1 MKEEKFKFKLKGKTL
16 VCIDWANVYG
26 WQENL
31 DWKISADKLIEYLLS
46 YKEIFKVNFYF
57 GTDITKESQDF
68 ISSLQK
74 KEEKEERFSVITKEV
89 KYVPVD
95 LDRSY
100 LKSRINNIKK
110 TILAM
115 DLRKQNIDGSHVKEL
130 ENLLSQPLR
139 RRKCDF
145 DIEIALDV
153 FRNLENFDS
162 FVLFSGDGDYK
173 PLVQYCIENKKQAII
188 VAQPGSLGKE
198 YRIIPI
204 GLYICNVRKLRDFIS
219 K

>member
-1 MKEEKFKFKLKGKTL
+1 MEEEKFKFKLKGKTL

-31 DWKISADKLIEYLLS
+31 DWKISTDKLIEYLLS
-46 YKEIFKVNFYF
+46 YKEIFKINFYF

-68 ISSLQK
+68 ISLLQK
-74 KEEKEERFSVITKEV
+74 KEEKEERFSIITKEV

-198 YRIIPI
+198 YRIIPL

>member
-198 YRIIPI
+198 YRIIPL

>member
-1 MKEEKFKFKLKGKTL
+1 MKEEKFQFKLKGKTL

-57 GTDITKESQDF
+57 GTDITQESQDF

-74 KEEKEERFSVITKEV
+74 KEEKEKRFSVITKEV

-95 LDRSY
+95 LDKSY
-100 LKSRINNIKK
+100 LRSRVNNIKK
-110 TILAM
+110 IILAM
-115 DLRKQNIDGSHVKEL
+115 DLKKQNIDGTHIKEL
-130 ENLLSQPLR
+130 ENLLSQPLP

-162 FVLFSGDGDYK
+162 FILFSGDGDYK

-204 GLYICNVRKLRDFIS
+204 GLYICNVRKLRNFIS

>member
-1 MKEEKFKFKLKGKTL
+1 MEAEKFRFQLKGKTL

-95 LDRSY
+95 LDKSY
-100 LKSRINNIKK
+100 LRSRVNNIKK
-110 TILAM
+110 IILAM
-115 DLRKQNIDGSHVKEL
+115 DLKKQNIDGTHIKEL
-130 ENLLSQPLR
+130 ENLLSQPLQ

-162 FVLFSGDGDYK
+162 FILFSGDGDYK
-173 PLVQYCIENKKQAII
+173 PLVQYCIENKKQTII

-204 GLYICNVRKLRDFIS
+204 GLYICNVKKLRDFIS

>member
-1 MKEEKFKFKLKGKTL
+1 MKEEKFKFKLRGKTL

-46 YKEIFKVNFYF
+46 YKEIFKINFYF
-57 GTDITKESQDF
+57 GTDITRESQDF

-95 LDRSY
+95 LDKSY
-100 LKSRINNIKK
+100 LRSRVNNIKK
-110 TILAM
+110 IILAM
-115 DLRKQNIDGSHVKEL
+115 DLKKQNIDGTHIKEL
-130 ENLLSQPLR
+130 ENLLSQPLQ

-162 FVLFSGDGDYK
+162 FILFSGDGDYK